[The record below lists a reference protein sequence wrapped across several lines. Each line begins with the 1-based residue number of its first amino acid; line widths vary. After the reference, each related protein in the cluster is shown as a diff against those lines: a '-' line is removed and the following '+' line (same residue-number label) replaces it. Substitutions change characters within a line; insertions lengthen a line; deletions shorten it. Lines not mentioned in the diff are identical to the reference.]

1 MSVGFCDNRCNV
13 NYLYRLYRNHWLKH
27 IRLDSE
33 WQSND
38 YDYITD
44 VNNVQNVHDT
54 SNIPVILDSIV
65 MQSSSKKPFCLIK
78 GSSLR

>member
-1 MSVGFCDNRCNV
+1 MSVGFCDNRWNV
-13 NYLYRLYRNHWLKH
+13 NYLYRLYRNNWLKH

-44 VNNVQNVHDT
+44 VNNVQNRT
-54 SNIPVILDSIV
+54 
-65 MQSSSKKPFCLIK
+65 
-78 GSSLR
+78 

>member
-1 MSVGFCDNRCNV
+1 MYKYMSVGFCDNRCNV
-13 NYLYRLYRNHWLKH
+13 NYLYRLYRNNRLKH

-44 VNNVQNVHDT
+44 VNNVQNRT
-54 SNIPVILDSIV
+54 
-65 MQSSSKKPFCLIK
+65 
-78 GSSLR
+78 

>member
-1 MSVGFCDNRCNV
+1 MYKYMSVGFCDNRCNV
-13 NYLYRLYRNHWLKH
+13 NYLYRLYRNNWLKH

-44 VNNVQNVHDT
+44 VNNVQNRTWHIEYT
-54 SNIPVILDSIV
+54 SNSRFNCNAKFVQKAIL
-65 MQSSSKKPFCLIK
+65 FN
-78 GSSLR
+78 